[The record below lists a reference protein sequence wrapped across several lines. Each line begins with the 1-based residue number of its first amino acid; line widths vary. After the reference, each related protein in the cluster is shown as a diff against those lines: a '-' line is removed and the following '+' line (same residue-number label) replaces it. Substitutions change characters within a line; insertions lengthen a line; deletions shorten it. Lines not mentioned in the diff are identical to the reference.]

1 MSPGCIIRLRLVRA
15 RAGGHKGEVPL
26 TRLLN
31 LALPPRCPGCGAI
44 VEAPDRFCAACWG
57 RLRFLGPPWCA
68 TCHAPFDTDREEGAQ
83 CGACLST
90 PPQHAGVSA
99 AVAYGDVARTVALRL
114 KYQRRTA
121 YAVTMARL
129 MQRHLPADADLLL
142 PVPLHRWR
150 LWTRGYNQAGL
161 IAAALSRGSGVKS
174 AMDLLR
180 RRRATPVLRGRNP
193 RERRQ
198 AVAGAFAV
206 APGAA
211 DRLRGRHVV
220 LVDDVYTSGATTD
233 ACIAVLRRAGVAR
246 VTVLA
251 WARVIVDAQDA

>member
-1 MSPGCIIRLRLVRA
+1 MLAIGLPGVD
-15 RAGGHKGEVPL
+15 
-26 TRLLN
+26 
-31 LALPPRCPGCGAI
+31 LALPPAGGVGADSHLAWEI
-44 VEAPDRFCAACWG
+44 AGAVEAGD
-57 RLRFLGPPWCA
+57 PP
-68 TCHAPFDTDREEGAQ
+68 
-83 CGACLST
+83 LI
-90 PPQHAGVSA
+90 V
-99 AVAYGDVARTVALRL
+99 
-114 KYQRRTA
+114 
-121 YAVTMARL
+121 
-129 MQRHLPADADLLL
+129 

-150 LWTRGYNQAGL
+150 LWSRGYNQAGL

-251 WARVIVDAQDA
+251 WARVIVEAQEA